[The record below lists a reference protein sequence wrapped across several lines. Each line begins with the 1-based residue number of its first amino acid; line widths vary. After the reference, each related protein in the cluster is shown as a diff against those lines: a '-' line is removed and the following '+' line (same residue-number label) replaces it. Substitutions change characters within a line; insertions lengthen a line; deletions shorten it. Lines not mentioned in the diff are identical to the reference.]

1 MPDESSRTEQP
12 TSKRLAEAHREGNFP
27 QSQEIGTVFVLTA
40 AFTVFAFFVKE
51 KAVELAMV
59 TRGLLGQLANPEI
72 TQERAVQGMG
82 DVLQAILLVI
92 TPILI
97 GTSFAAILAGGL
109 QSGFR
114 LTPKRLEPKLSKL
127 NPINGAKRI
136 FRPQSMV
143 QLGFDLLKFTALAVI
158 LYGLIRELMKD
169 DIFYTPVPPAYLGE
183 FLYKSAMLMLVRLIL
198 ALGVIA
204 IISYAYQRYRVKR
217 DLMMTRQEVKD
228 ERKSADVNPE
238 VRSTQR
244 QMARQILQ
252 KQMLDAVPLADVV
265 VTNPTHYAVAMKYE
279 QEADTAP
286 MVLAKGKNLYAR
298 RIIDIASKFGV
309 PRIENRPI
317 AGLLF
322 RIGRVGE
329 AIPVELYEV
338 VATILAHV
346 YRTHRYYFH
355 LLKSRRVQ
363 RHSPLR

>member
-1 MPDESSRTEQP
+1 MSDESSRTEQP

-158 LYGLIRELMKD
+158 LYG
-169 DIFYTPVPPAYLGE
+169 
-183 FLYKSAMLMLVRLIL
+183 
-198 ALGVIA
+198 
-204 IISYAYQRYRVKR
+204 
-217 DLMMTRQEVKD
+217 
-228 ERKSADVNPE
+228 
-238 VRSTQR
+238 
-244 QMARQILQ
+244 
-252 KQMLDAVPLADVV
+252 
-265 VTNPTHYAVAMKYE
+265 
-279 QEADTAP
+279 
-286 MVLAKGKNLYAR
+286 
-298 RIIDIASKFGV
+298 
-309 PRIENRPI
+309 
-317 AGLLF
+317 
-322 RIGRVGE
+322 
-329 AIPVELYEV
+329 
-338 VATILAHV
+338 
-346 YRTHRYYFH
+346 
-355 LLKSRRVQ
+355 
-363 RHSPLR
+363 